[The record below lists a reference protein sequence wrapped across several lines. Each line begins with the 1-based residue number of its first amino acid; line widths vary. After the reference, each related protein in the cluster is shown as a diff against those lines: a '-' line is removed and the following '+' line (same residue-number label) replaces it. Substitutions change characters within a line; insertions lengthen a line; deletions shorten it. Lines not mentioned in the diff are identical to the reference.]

1 MRLKV
6 YLFKFAFFITLIYG
20 QILLAQDAHYWTNQ
34 YGTRADLLGGL
45 VVGSIKDLSSTYYNP
60 GAIAFSTDQSL
71 VLTTDAVEISTIKLK
86 NVAGRGFD
94 LSSTQSGAA
103 PSIFAVRLTFEK
115 LRKNHLA
122 FFYLTRHDFKFDAV
136 GRRIDTRGPYLFD
149 PFQEYF
155 TGEVNYVQNL
165 FESWGGLT
173 WSRRVGEKAGI
184 GISQIIAYRSQ
195 RGRFQ
200 TIAQLVSGEG
210 DGSALILADA
220 YKYYNLRTLWKIGF
234 TFDYRPISFGFTFT
248 TPSLNIFG
256 DGSTF
261 INVGGIE
268 IDTSGSG
275 SSYTS
280 LASNYQEKLAAYY
293 RSPLSIAVGAAYRF
307 HHTSLYF
314 TLEWFN
320 SVSRFKVLE
329 TENFI
334 AQTSGELWKTDFSH
348 ELKSIIN
355 FGFGVQHEFHK
366 KLSIYGSVFT
376 DRSAKIPGSDTRF
389 SISNWDIIHITTGS
403 SLTFWRLDL
412 TLGITIGF
420 GKEYFE
426 QVVDFGKLET
436 VDDFLPVNGDSEVL
450 YRRIKFIIGFSF
462 MY

>member
-1 MRLKV
+1 M
-6 YLFKFAFFITLIYG
+6 YLFKFAFFITFICG
-20 QILLAQDAHYWTNQ
+20 QILLSQDAHYWTNQ

-71 VLTTDAVEISTIKLK
+71 VLTTDAVEISTIKLN

-94 LSSTQSGAA
+94 LSSTQSGTA
-103 PSIFAVRLTFEK
+103 PSIFAIRLTFEK

-122 FFYLTRHDFKFDAV
+122 LFYLTRHDFKFNGD
-136 GRRIDTRGPYLFD
+136 GKRIDIREPYLLD

-155 TGEVNYVQNL
+155 AGEILYVQNL

-173 WSRRVGEKAGI
+173 WSRRVSEKIGI

-195 RGRFQ
+195 HGRFQ

-210 DGSALILADA
+210 QGSALILADA
-220 YKYYNLRTLWKIGF
+220 FKYFNLRALWKIGF
-234 TFDYRPISFGFTFT
+234 TFDYRPLSFGFTFT
-248 TPSLNIFG
+248 TPSLNILG

-268 IDTSGSG
+268 IDTSGTG
-275 SSYTS
+275 SRYSS

-293 RSPLSIAVGAAYRF
+293 RSPLSVAVGAAYRF

-320 SVSRFKVLE
+320 SVSKFKVLK
-329 TENFI
+329 TKNFI
-334 AQTSGELWKTDFSH
+334 VQTSGALWQTDFSH

-355 FGFGVQHEFHK
+355 FGFGIQHEFHK

-376 DRSAKIPGSDTRF
+376 DRSAKLPGSDTQF

-412 TLGITIGF
+412 TLGVSIGL
-420 GKEYFE
+420 GKENFE
-426 QVVDFGKLET
+426 QVVDFGNLENIS
-436 VDDFLPVNGDSEVL
+436 DFLPVNGDSEVL